1 MVSILLLQQ
10 ITISVYLFSLHNHRV
25 PKHRAILVQVHS
37 LRAHA
42 EHMVGDQ
49 VGLTVLRLSQALGE
63 KPPPQRSHKSVVK
76 ILALVTY
83 CWSLDPGLSPR
94 AVRPWASCLTSLDL
108 SFFVCKTEMVILPG
122 LSLSV

>member
-1 MVSILLLQQ
+1 MYFS
-10 ITISVYLFSLHNHRV
+10 SLHNHRV
-25 PKHRAILVQVHS
+25 PRHKAILVQVHS

-63 KPPPQRSHKSVVK
+63 KPTPQKSHRPVVK

-83 CWSLDPGLSPR
+83 CWSLDPGLPPR

-108 SFFVCKTEMVILPG
+108 SFFICKIEMIILPG
-122 LSLSV
+122 ISLSMWTRERMCVKH